1 MEGFSRP
8 EEGSQP
14 RSLVE
19 IVVKEAI
26 EQGARSRREVAG
38 PQLIRRLRQM
48 LHSPS
53 VGLLESRAI
62 STAPA
67 LRRREDGAGW

>member
-19 IVVKEAI
+19 IVVEEAI

-38 PQLIRRLRQM
+38 SQLIRRLRQM